1 MNTQVLPRFVHS
13 PHLRQKTVAVPAEYR
28 KVTAAAVEPVPI
40 DTPAPQPEVS
50 SGGTQ
55 GVRHVAVLRAGLL
68 VGCLAS
74 TGIAWTAAYGS
85 SHTTEPELAVLLRGM
100 AAIKTLLAVL
110 GAGLVYWRFGLPI
123 SARAALAYAAG
134 VGLMLMACTL
144 IWHLTFIPL
153 AAALFHAGGMGAL
166 LVAWREGR
174 QAPRAK
180 WRTRN
185 A

>member
-1 MNTQVLPRFVHS
+1 LSVALPVQELH
-13 PHLRQKTVAVPAEYR
+13 
-28 KVTAAAVEPVPI
+28 
-40 DTPAPQPEVS
+40 
-50 SGGTQ
+50 
-55 GVRHVAVLRAGLL
+55 GLH
-68 VGCLAS
+68 
-74 TGIAWTAAYGS
+74 AYGS